1 MLNTTNKTTS
11 SFRIDDEE
19 NAMLAGELGPA
30 RQWAIQHQIFVGQ
43 FFDAEDL
50 VRVGQAHIMAD
61 TEATGEAGVRFV
73 ESLAAMPLVDR
84 HVRIPTITDPRG
96 IDFDAY
102 KRLKQSQRMVE
113 VETRLIKAFEA
124 LGVMMTNTCI
134 NYQTIMPAV
143 QGEHMAF
150 GDTGVVIYSNAVLG
164 ARSNFEGGPSALAA
178 GLTGRTP
185 RYGYHLDG
193 HRVGTEHFSLSW
205 QPRDLSD
212 WGALGGIVGKK
223 TDSYWSVPVLSGLQR
238 VPNSDE
244 MKHFGAALASFGSV
258 AMFHIPGITPEAP
271 ELRDAF
277 GGKTPLPPIEISPSD
292 LAEFY
297 GVYAARGE
305 KVDVVVF
312 AAPQLS
318 LVEMATV
325 ADLLD
330 RKNVHPETTLIAVT
344 SPEIKSAADRM
355 KITSRIENAGGL
367 VLSGVCFYQSYAREM
382 AEANGWKRLMTN
394 SAKLVNIL
402 GGYGYVPTLATME
415 RCIGSAVTGRIS

>member
-102 KRLKQSQRMVE
+102 KRLKQSQGMVE